1 MSLITIVKMHC
12 SAVGA
17 AKNQFIDAL
26 YDAIKGMGMILPLN
40 SNHNW

>member
-1 MSLITIVKMHC
+1 LL

-26 YDAIKGMGMILPLN
+26 YDAIKGMGMIHAEQFKDTIPV
-40 SNHNW
+40 